1 MLTADTSLIEDADGL
16 TGVSFS
22 YQWLISD
29 GISDTEIEGATDAMH
44 TSSEEDAGKHIKVR
58 VSFTDDGSN
67 EETLTSGATP
77 LVARIDSPS
86 SQQEAPAETASS
98 ATGLPIIDG
107 RSQVGEALT
116 VDLSLIQDPDGLTE
130 ASFSYQWLT
139 SDGTT
144 DSEIE
149 GATEPTYTPSEDD
162 VGKRIKVRVSFTDD
176 GDNEETLTSV
186 ATAIVAQDGS
196 PAAPG
201 GITAINGPNPGEVIV
216 TWEAEAGA
224 SFYRIGWLSKT
235 DYQNAGDDWL
245 ERFAYADVEDKTTHT
260 LTRLTPGEDYWFLVG
275 SNTARYGAPTWL
287 DTWVP
292 LTLNADELAC
302 PTTTK

>member
-1 MLTADTSLIEDADGL
+1 MP
-16 TGVSFS
+16 V
-22 YQWLISD
+22 
-29 GISDTEIEGATDAMH
+29 
-44 TSSEEDAGKHIKVR
+44 
-58 VSFTDDGSN
+58 
-67 EETLTSGATP
+67 
-77 LVARIDSPS
+77 VARINT
-86 SQQEAPAETASS
+86 PASGVLIIN
-98 ATGLPIIDG
+98 GLS
-107 RSQVGEALT
+107 RVGEALT
-116 VDLSLIQDPDGLTE
+116 VDLSLIQDSDGLTE

-176 GDNEETLTSV
+176 GDNEEMLTSV